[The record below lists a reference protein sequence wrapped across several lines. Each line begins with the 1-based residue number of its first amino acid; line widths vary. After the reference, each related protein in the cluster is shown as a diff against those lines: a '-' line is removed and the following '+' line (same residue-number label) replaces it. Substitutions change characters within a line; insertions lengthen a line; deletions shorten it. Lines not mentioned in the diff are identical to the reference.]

1 MIEVGKKIGVDGA
14 ITSLPRISKIL
25 LIIRNDAD
33 YEKATRTAIRIAK
46 GNDAII
52 YVLYAVDMEVPPVVP
67 ENVERELFARLRREG
82 KNIVDACIKQI
93 RSAGIDVEFL
103 DMHFGF
109 AAERILRAERELNP
123 DLIVMC
129 IRGLSMFKKIL
140 LGSVSEQV
148 AKEAKAPILLVK

>member
-93 RSAGIDVEFL
+93 RSAGIDAEFL

-140 LGSVSEQV
+140 LGSVSERV